1 VEVMQAVLEYKDI
14 TAEQLN
20 SDVVPHNQPVI
31 FRGLNTNWPIVKA
44 YEKSPRCFV
53 DYLKQFDHGQLVSAM
68 IGGPNIHGR
77 FFYTDDIKGFNYERK
92 KERFGTL
99 LQALL
104 ELENIPSPPAIA
116 IQGLDL
122 NEHLSEF
129 TDYHKLSILEQT
141 VEPRLWLGNKTVTTT
156 HYDTMENIACAVAGQ
171 RRFVLFPPE
180 QVANL
185 YIGPLLLTPA
195 GTPMSMVDVRNPD
208 FEKYP
213 NFSQALSVAQE
224 VVMQPGDAL
233 YIPSFWWHNVES
245 QNSISGL
252 VNYWWTN
259 YATKTVTPYQSML
272 HSLLSIPSLP
282 LKQRLVW
289 QKLFEHYVF
298 QASGHPAAHLPSDLE
313 DIITVLPLERKKHL
327 MKLLAEALLK

>member
-77 FFYTDDIKGFNYERK
+77 FFYTDDI